1 MTNHDIASFLLQRV
15 TRGASP
21 VVFAGEIQHEL
32 GSDAF
37 GEALRLGWLRPDL
50 ESGALQ
56 IASDAT
62 SIGQMRTLVSQVG
75 EAQEGDYQ
83 VGDEVMVTSN
93 GKPAPGRI
101 KKVNSDGS
109 YELDFGTAGQANPQ
123 PFRREQMKPV
133 SRPTTANQPPGSSV
147 PPRVD
152 NVPLSANPQGK
163 VTPENPAMA
172 RYPIGR

>member
-1 MTNHDIASFLLQRV
+1 MTNHDIASFLIQRV

-21 VVFAGEIQHEL
+21 VVFAGEIQNEL
-32 GSDAF
+32 GADAF

-56 IASDAT
+56 IASDAA
-62 SIGQMRTLVSQVG
+62 SIEQMRALVG

-109 YELDFGTAGQANPQ
+109 YELDFGIAGQANPQ

-133 SRPTTANQPPGSSV
+133 SRPTTANQPPGSSA
-147 PPRVD
+147 PPRVS

-163 VTPENPAMA
+163 VAPENPALA